1 MRTAVLAVSFGTT
14 HLDALRA
21 DIVPVEEALADAFPG
36 CPVYRAFTS
45 GVVRRRLRERQ
56 NMHVDSVEEALARIR
71 SDGMGRVVVQPTLL
85 LPGEEYDGLCA
96 ALPAADGLEVRAGR
110 PLLYGEDDLD
120 GVIAALRQA
129 YPVGEDTALLLMGHG
144 TAHAANALYEAM
156 ARRLRALP
164 GAAVRLC
171 TVEGVPTFE
180 DAAAELAALGRPR
193 ALLVPLLLAAGDH
206 AKNDMAGPAPGSL
219 RARLEAAG
227 LRTACV
233 LGGLGRLDGIR
244 ALYVRR
250 ALQAAGGLD

>member
-1 MRTAVLAVSFGTT
+1 
-14 HLDALRA
+14 
-21 DIVPVEEALADAFPG
+21 
-36 CPVYRAFTS
+36 
-45 GVVRRRLRERQ
+45 
-56 NMHVDSVEEALARIR
+56 
-71 SDGMGRVVVQPTLL
+71 
-85 LPGEEYDGLCA
+85 
-96 ALPAADGLEVRAGR
+96 
-110 PLLYGEDDLD
+110 
-120 GVIAALRQA
+120 
-129 YPVGEDTALLLMGHG
+129 MGHG
-144 TAHAANALYEAM
+144 PAHAANALYEAM